1 MNKPKKMG
9 FFTWLANLLG
19 LGNKENSTSKTF
31 KGQQSFN
38 NETISTAPDESVDI
52 SDIISENFQKSN
64 KMALVHN
71 FQPDN
76 NLSPKKTTRSFEEIG
91 LLFGLA
97 NKANEKQIYLDS
109 IDADISTTRSNLNE
123 DIGKLK
129 GQFNELLS
137 STKNI
142 KKELRSLIDDLE
154 NNRNSTVIKLSKT
167 IRALLMESDFDA
179 VEKKEIINKV
189 LDEGM
194 SAVASV
200 KESIIKSQKT
210 IDEMINSFLAA
221 SPLLQINTLYERYL
235 EELKEHQT
243 AKAEL
248 QKGFAAGLAIKKNL
262 DEIENIDNSQG
273 DEGE

>member
-97 NKANEKQIYLDS
+97 NKANEKQTYLDS
-109 IDADISTTRSNLNE
+109 
-123 DIGKLK
+123 
-129 GQFNELLS
+129 
-137 STKNI
+137 
-142 KKELRSLIDDLE
+142 
-154 NNRNSTVIKLSKT
+154 
-167 IRALLMESDFDA
+167 M
-179 VEKKEIINKV
+179 
-189 LDEGM
+189 
-194 SAVASV
+194 
-200 KESIIKSQKT
+200 
-210 IDEMINSFLAA
+210 
-221 SPLLQINTLYERYL
+221 
-235 EELKEHQT
+235 
-243 AKAEL
+243 
-248 QKGFAAGLAIKKNL
+248 
-262 DEIENIDNSQG
+262 
-273 DEGE
+273 